1 MRLFLFIISNSNVI
15 KVSTT
20 ESASNYD
27 RLEQMSVRELLE
39 NINREDK
46 TVPLA
51 VEKAIPQL
59 EALINATVEHLQQ
72 GGRLFYIGAG
82 TSGRLGILDASE
94 CPPTFGVPHGM
105 VVGIIAGGDGAI
117 RKAVEFAED
126 DTEQAWK
133 DLQAHQINE
142 RDIVVGIAASGT
154 TPYVIAGLNA
164 CRSHGI
170 LTGCI
175 VCNSGS
181 AVAAAADLPV
191 EVVTGSEF
199 LTGSTR
205 MKAGTGQKLALNMLT
220 TATMVKLGRVKGNKM
235 VDMQLS
241 NKKLVDRGTR
251 MLMDELQLT
260 RPEAGALLKKY
271 GSVRAAIEAYGSD
284 QPKA

>member
-1 MRLFLFIISNSNVI
+1 M
-15 KVSTT
+15 STT